1 MDKTT
6 CLISVCSYLRK
17 CELAAFDELC
27 WLVSNQMADPI
38 FSLWNWG
45 TASIVLKYGRLN
57 MEPACL
63 GCLPAGRSG
72 NIIIS
77 SNHVFAKEI
86 TGAERKNRI
95 LWEFTLLCFHICK
108 TATVGAAAPADWNW
122 KLKIRKRPWVFVD
135 QNICCASFKSVWA
148 LVMKIQFWYWKKW
161 ISFVLYWFA
170 I

>member
-27 WLVSNQMADPI
+27 WLVSNQMADQI
-38 FSLWNWG
+38 FCLWNWG

-77 SNHVFAKEI
+77 SNHVFGKEI

-95 LWEFTLLCFHICK
+95 LWEFTLLCFHMQNSHSWCSRTRWLELKTKDKKKTLSIFGSKYMLCK
-108 TATVGAAAPADWNW
+108 FQKCLSSCYENSVLV
-122 KLKIRKRPWVFVD
+122 LK
-135 QNICCASFKSVWA
+135 
-148 LVMKIQFWYWKKW
+148 KI